1 MISLTNN
8 IEPNKNYISV
18 VGMKTIL
25 QDLNISYST
34 LYRWCKKGMPH
45 YKVNGSKKLTF
56 NREAVQKWLEEQTQ
70 KLTNIG

>member
-34 LYRWCKKGMPH
+34 LYRWCQKGMPY
-45 YKVNGSKKLTF
+45 YKVSGSKKLTF